1 MISDCAL
8 KPPEKYIFRWG
19 ITIGAALVG
28 LLSVGVY
35 YTTRTR
41 AHSKLLLVLG
51 LVGCMGLSVVAVV
64 NEEENHLVH
73 DIFALIFFGC
83 FDVYMVLTI
92 ITEAAITK
100 RLAVC
105 SLSFFLKLACSI
117 LGLTGGVGYGLF
129 VFGTLLVDEGSILV
143 ALFEWVNTF
152 VVLIFIWTYT
162 LDKFLYDIDICE
174 IRNSTTSP
182 KQNEGHLIEKNLPE
196 VTSINILPFVK
207 SQP

>member
-73 DIFALIFFGC
+73 DSMSIPL
-83 FDVYMVLTI
+83 DVFVI
-92 ITEAAITK
+92 I
-100 RLAVC
+100 L
-105 SLSFFLKLACSI
+105 
-117 LGLTGGVGYGLF
+117 
-129 VFGTLLVDEGSILV
+129 
-143 ALFEWVNTF
+143 
-152 VVLIFIWTYT
+152 
-162 LDKFLYDIDICE
+162 
-174 IRNSTTSP
+174 
-182 KQNEGHLIEKNLPE
+182 
-196 VTSINILPFVK
+196 
-207 SQP
+207 